1 MITGVR
7 SITIAVNDLNQAV
20 ENYQALLGMEPEYG
34 SGYEVLL
41 AGCGLRE
48 VGLDFDDQ
56 VAVFDANGVLIIL
69 ITGSKEASPIG
80 RFLRKKGEGVFMVS
94 LEADDAAKEADRL
107 RTKGKTIVFDS
118 NLDGAF
124 GSTNFIH
131 PKDMNGVMVEL
142 FQPAGIFKR

>member
-7 SITIAVNDLNQAV
+7 SITIAVKDLNQAV
-20 ENYQALLGMEPEYG
+20 ENYRSLLGTEPEYG

-56 VAVFDANGVLIIL
+56 VALFEAHGVLIIL
-69 ITGSKEASPIG
+69 ITGSNDDSPVG
-80 RFLRKKGEGVFMVS
+80 RFLHKKGEGVFMVS
-94 LEADDAAKEADRL
+94 FEADDAAKEAGRL
-107 RTKGKTIVFDS
+107 RAAGKTVVFDR

-142 FQPAGIFKR
+142 LQPAGIFKR

>member
-20 ENYQALLGMEPEYG
+20 ENYQSLLGMEPEYG

-48 VGLDFDDQ
+48 VGLDFADQ
-56 VAVFDANGVLIIL
+56 VAVFDANGVLLIL
-69 ITGSKEASPIG
+69 ITGSNEDSPIG

-94 LEADDAAKEADRL
+94 FEADDAAKEALRL
-107 RTKGKTIVFDS
+107 RIQARQSSLTATWAEPLGPPI
-118 NLDGAF
+118 
-124 GSTNFIH
+124 FIH